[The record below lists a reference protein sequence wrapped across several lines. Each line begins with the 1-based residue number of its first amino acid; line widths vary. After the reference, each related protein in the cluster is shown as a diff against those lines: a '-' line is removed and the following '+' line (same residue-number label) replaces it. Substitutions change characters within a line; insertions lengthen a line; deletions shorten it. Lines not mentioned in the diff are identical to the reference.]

1 MQIAAYRLP
10 VSALDK
16 LPGTERNLL
25 LAVMMA
31 HNELSIL
38 NRLLLFSIKE
48 TCDDTI
54 GQISHSMQI
63 FFVLKLVAGKLNET
77 WKIIQKH
84 YVSKLDAKYDAILEP
99 PAKSA
104 YTKLSTYFDQK
115 NKHNVIKFL
124 RNNAGFHYS
133 GFDYGKSLKD
143 LADGEDKIYL
153 AQHPANSVYYIGEAA
168 NWRSLMLLLRDTI
181 ALDEVHDVI
190 EGTPAAAAIE
200 AHLENSVDVDYRRG
214 FNVVNRHISYINFEM
229 HLFLYGV
236 ISITIERALGKNW
249 HVAER
254 EMINIMGAPNPYDVA
269 LPTFVDMDAAKA
281 QGNEAHGSG

>member
-1 MQIAAYRLP
+1 MKR
-10 VSALDK
+10 
-16 LPGTERNLL
+16 
-25 LAVMMA
+25 
-31 HNELSIL
+31 
-38 NRLLLFSIKE
+38 
-48 TCDDTI
+48 
-54 GQISHSMQI
+54 
-63 FFVLKLVAGKLNET
+63 GKF
-77 WKIIQKH
+77 IQKH

-214 FNVVNRHISYINFEM
+214 FNVVNRHISYLNFEM
-229 HLFLYGV
+229 HLFLHGV

-249 HVAER
+249 HVFVEQGVGVEDDLRLLTFHAT
-254 EMINIMGAPNPYDVA
+254 VH
-269 LPTFVDMDAAKA
+269 LSPTSPIRVLF
-281 QGNEAHGSG
+281 GI